1 MNQSKNYDL
10 LCQVITEQTDRLYR
24 LAYSYVRNEQDA
36 MDIVQEA
43 VYKLLKNEATIQNKD
58 YAGTWLYRT
67 TINTALDF
75 LRKLKRETVGLPPTE
90 PSREDNHDAL
100 YLMDTLEQLDDSSRS
115 ILLLHFFEDKTLEET
130 ANILQENVNTVKTR
144 MYKALRTLKITLTE
158 QEVY

>member
-10 LCQVITEQTDRLYR
+10 LCQAITEHTDRLYR

-43 VYKLLKNEATIQNKD
+43 VYKLLKNEASIQDKK
-58 YAGTWLYRT
+58 YVGTWLYRT

-75 LRKLKRETVGLPPTE
+75 LRKQKHETVGLPQTE
-90 PSREDNHDAL
+90 PSKEDNHDTL
-100 YLMDTLEQLDDSSRS
+100 YLMDTLEQLDEHSRS

-130 ANILQENVNTVKTR
+130 ANILRENVNTVKTR

-158 QEVY
+158 QEV